1 MVEIPADGLNALL
14 SDVHERLSEVVT
26 SPEKLRDLLRA
37 TLVVG
42 AGLELDPTL
51 QRIVQAATQLLGAR
65 YGALGVRAPGG
76 GLSEFVYEGI
86 DAGERAT
93 MGHLPEGRGLLGLL
107 IDDPRPVR
115 IRELDRHAASVGF
128 PPNHPP
134 MSSFLGVPIIVR
146 GRAFGSIYL
155 TEKRDAPEFTDEDEV
170 ILTVLAESA
179 ALAVD
184 NARLFEESRTRE
196 RWLRAVAAINSSLL
210 IGGSVPETLDL
221 LVRRVRELTSAAAV
235 TLLDASSGTAI
246 IAATTDH
253 RRGEGTPDLAGAPVE
268 EALRTG
274 RGQLTEPASG
284 SGPAAILPVSG
295 PQHIEGALV
304 VTRGAGAHAWEPD
317 ELSRLASMADLA
329 AVALE
334 FAHRQ
339 RQQRLL
345 DVLAD
350 RDRIARDLHDN
361 VIQRLFA
368 TGMSLQSIALPAP
381 DGEVLARSVEQL
393 DRTVREIR
401 TTIFDLQTG
410 DTATPASLRR
420 RLLDVIGEVTP
431 QSAITPT
438 VQFSGPIDTLVPA
451 PVHPHAEAVLRE
463 GLSNARRHASASS
476 IAVSITAAEEFTI
489 AITDDGVGMSG
500 DEPRSGLANLDRR
513 AATCAGRCEVT
524 AAVGGGTVLTWRVP
538 MGAAG

>member
-14 SDVHERLSEVVT
+14 SDVHGRLSEVVT

-86 DAGERAT
+86 GADERAT

-221 LVRRVRELTSAAAV
+221 LVRRVRELTSAETV

-246 IAATTDH
+246 VAATTDH
-253 RRGEGTPDLAGAPVE
+253 RHGDGVTVLAGTPVP

-274 RGQLTEPASG
+274 RAQLTEPASG
-284 SGPAAILPVSG
+284 SGPAAVLPVSG

-304 VTRGAGAHAWEPD
+304 VTLGTGAHGWEPD

-339 RQQRLL
+339 NQQRLL

-381 DGEVLARSVEQL
+381 EGEVLARSVEQL

-410 DTATPASLRR
+410 DAATQTSLRR

-431 QSAITPT
+431 QSAVTPT

-476 IAVSITAAEEFTI
+476 IAVSITAADEFTI
-489 AITDDGVGMSG
+489 AITDDGVGMAG

-524 AAVGGGTVLTWRVP
+524 AAAGGGTVLTWRVP
-538 MGAAG
+538 MGGPG

>member
-1 MVEIPADGLNALL
+1 MVELPADGLNALL

-221 LVRRVRELTSAAAV
+221 LVRRVRELTSAESV
-235 TLLDASSGTAI
+235 TLLDASSGRAI
-246 IAATTDH
+246 VAATTDH
-253 RRGEGTPDLAGAPVE
+253 PRDNLVADLAGSPVE

-274 RGQLTEPASG
+274 RAQLTEPGSG
-284 SGPAAILPVSG
+284 SGPAAVLPVSG

-304 VTRGAGAHAWEPD
+304 VALGAGAHPWKPD

>member
-221 LVRRVRELTSAAAV
+221 LVRRVLELTSAGAV

-246 IAATTDH
+246 VAATTDH
-253 RRGEGTPDLAGAPVE
+253 RRGDGVADLACPPVE

-274 RGQLTEPASG
+274 RAQLTEPASG
-284 SGPAAILPVSG
+284 SGPAAVLPVSG

-304 VTRGAGAHAWEPD
+304 VTMGAGTHAWDPD

-489 AITDDGVGMSG
+489 VITDDGVGISG

-538 MGAAG
+538 MGVPG

>member
-1 MVEIPADGLNALL
+1 MVELPADGLNALL

-246 IAATTDH
+246 VAAATDH
-253 RRGEGTPDLAGAPVE
+253 RRGDGVADLAGTPAE

-274 RGQLTEPASG
+274 RAQLIEPEPG
-284 SGPAAILPVSG
+284 SGPAAVLPVSG
-295 PQHIEGALV
+295 PQHIEGALL
-304 VTRGAGAHAWEPD
+304 VTLGAGAHAWEPD

-524 AAVGGGTVLTWRVP
+524 AAIGGGTVLTWRVP

>member
-1 MVEIPADGLNALL
+1 MVETPADGLNALL

-221 LVRRVRELTSAAAV
+221 LVRRVGELTSAEAV
-235 TLLDASSGTAI
+235 TLLEASSGSAN

-253 RRGEGTPDLAGAPVE
+253 RRGDGVADRAAAPIE

-274 RGQLTEPASG
+274 RAQLTEPAPG
-284 SGPAAILPVSG
+284 SGPAAVLPVSG

-304 VTRGAGAHAWEPD
+304 VTLGAGAHDWEPD

-410 DTATPASLRR
+410 DTAAPASLRR

-538 MGAAG
+538 MGAA

>member
-1 MVEIPADGLNALL
+1 MVELPADGLNALL

-221 LVRRVRELTSAAAV
+221 LVRRVRELTSAESV
-235 TLLDASSGTAI
+235 TLLDASSGMAI
-246 IAATTDH
+246 VAATTDH
-253 RRGEGTPDLAGAPVE
+253 PRDNLVADLAGSPVE

-274 RGQLTEPASG
+274 RAQLTEPGSG
-284 SGPAAILPVSG
+284 SGPAAVLPVSG

-304 VTRGAGAHAWEPD
+304 VALGAGAHPWKPD

-476 IAVSITAAEEFTI
+476 IAVSITAAKEFTI

>member
-1 MVEIPADGLNALL
+1 MVELPADGLNALL

-221 LVRRVRELTSAAAV
+221 LVRRVRELTSAESV
-235 TLLDASSGTAI
+235 TLLDASSGMAI
-246 IAATTDH
+246 VAATTDH
-253 RRGEGTPDLAGAPVE
+253 PRDNLVADLAGSPVE

-274 RGQLTEPASG
+274 RAQLTEPGSG
-284 SGPAAILPVSG
+284 SGPAAVLPVSG

-304 VTRGAGAHAWEPD
+304 VALGAGAHPWKPD